1 MDFAKDKGISMAD
14 ILVVG
19 KRDSILGFKT
29 IGLDTLF
36 WDNLENSKPTLEQYV
51 KEGSKIIF
59 VTENIF
65 QEIQDLVEANFGK
78 LYPVFIPIPDIQGS
92 QGIGYDNIR
101 KLVIRALGTDVF
113 GE

>member
-1 MDFAKDKGISMAD
+1 MAE

-29 IGLDTLF
+29 IGLTTVF
-36 WDNLENSKPTLEQYV
+36 WENSENSRPVLEKYV
-51 KEGSKIIF
+51 EEGSKIIF

-65 QEIQDLVEANFGK
+65 SEIQDLVEANFGK

-92 QGIGYDNIR
+92 QGIGYQNIR
-101 KLVIRALGTDVF
+101 NLVIRALGTDVF